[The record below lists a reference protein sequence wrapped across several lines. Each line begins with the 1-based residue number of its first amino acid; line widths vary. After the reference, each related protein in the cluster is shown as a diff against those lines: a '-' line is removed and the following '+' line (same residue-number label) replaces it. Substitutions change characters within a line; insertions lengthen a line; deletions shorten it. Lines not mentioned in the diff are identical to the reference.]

1 MAARCCLTVG
11 VLNVG
16 GNVDRAYSG
25 YRGDAVG
32 LQPSAERA
40 DGPHIGPAGV
50 GVADLGG
57 EEFEEAVGGA
67 VPSGGDEG
75 WGLRGGKGS
84 ELVHLDQPADP
95 ALQTLSESL
104 NMGRRLN
111 VLTKS
116 SRLLLSNPCSRMWGI
131 TCVTFTS
138 KMACPCD
145 FRDAT
150 GSSMKASRSASLRPG

>member
-1 MAARCCLTVG
+1 MPIGEFLHVARD
-11 VLNVG
+11 
-16 GNVDRAYSG
+16 VDRAYSG
-25 YRGDAVG
+25 YREHAVG
-32 LQPSAERA
+32 LQPSAECA
-40 DGPHIGPAGV
+40 NGSDVGSAGV
-50 GVADLGG
+50 RVADLGG
-57 EEFEEAVGGA
+57 EEFQKAIGGP

-84 ELVHLDQPADP
+84 ELVHLDQLANL

-111 VLTKS
+111 VLTPS

-150 GSSMKASRSASLRPG
+150 RSSTKASRSASLRPG